1 MMKFKQWVNDNLKI
15 NLDVRFKNP
24 QYWFMMGLAVIVPI
38 VSYLGINLQDIT
50 SWKMLGDLLLQAI
63 SNPYLLAL
71 VVINVYNATID
82 PTTKGIK
89 DSQLIL
95 NNKDSESLLIENS
108 KIKEDLKQLNEELK
122 KEDDDK

>member
-108 KIKEDLKQLNEELK
+108 KIKEELKQLNEELK